1 MAYKY
6 GVPAFMAGQRHELQG
21 DGVRLESPAFTFMAR
36 EAPRADELHRGEFLR
51 PVYRLLWTVKGT
63 VVLYSFYFFGLVA

>member
-36 EAPRADELHRGEFLR
+36 QAPRAAPRRVLA
-51 PVYRLLWTVKGT
+51 PRLST
-63 VVLYSFYFFGLVA
+63 VVDSQGDGGSL